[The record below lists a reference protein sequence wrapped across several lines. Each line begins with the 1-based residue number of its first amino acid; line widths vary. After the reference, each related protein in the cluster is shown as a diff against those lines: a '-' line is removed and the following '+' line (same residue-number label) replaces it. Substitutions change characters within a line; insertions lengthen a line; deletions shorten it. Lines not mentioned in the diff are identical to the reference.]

1 MTTKSA
7 LSTLVMARI
16 LGRRPTPSR
25 ITWTELKCSSPLWQC
40 LCSLLEADFL
50 FFQEA
55 SDFGNELHEL
65 VRISGNAP
73 TTRQQLRFAGARR
86 NCGKRTL
93 RRVGAG
99 RVRSIHR
106 VICHWEK
113 STGETPKRN

>member
-55 SDFGNELHEL
+55 SDFGNELHEV
-65 VRISGNAP
+65 VRISGNA
-73 TTRQQLRFAGARR
+73 RLRGSSFAS
-86 NCGKRTL
+86 
-93 RRVGAG
+93 
-99 RVRSIHR
+99 RVRGAIVGSELF
-106 VICHWEK
+106 VELPLGVC
-113 STGETPKRN
+113 G